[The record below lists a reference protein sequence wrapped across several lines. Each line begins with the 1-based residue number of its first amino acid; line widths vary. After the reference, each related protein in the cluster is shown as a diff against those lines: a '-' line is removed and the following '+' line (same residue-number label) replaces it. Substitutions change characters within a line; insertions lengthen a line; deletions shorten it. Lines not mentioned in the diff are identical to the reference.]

1 MAEAKAGVVGKIE
14 HVAGGLVTTPNSAE
28 ITATSE
34 PYTRVAVA
42 VTEQHGLQTNRLVE
56 DEEHYPNPWRAKGTR
71 TVSEVDSFLAELVRR
86 PLPEV
91 IGTLWGNAQRGHLT
105 AIYNDHG
112 YATEGGTNGWR
123 DDKLELKL
131 QADPDWVEWHR
142 ISGKYFP
149 QLEFGDVIEELRH
162 TIKSPDQADLL
173 EIIDSIRASTK
184 GEFESVV
191 DRANGSQKL
200 AYKKEV
206 NAKAG
211 TIAGKQLEVPEHII
225 LSLRPW
231 DGHPNLYDVPAYFRL
246 NVTEGELRLAIK
258 LFPTREIV
266 RQAWSDLTKQIVDA
280 VGKPIYAQP

>member
-1 MAEAKAGVVGKIE
+1 MAEAKAGVVGTIE
-14 HVAGGLVTTPNSAE
+14 HVAGGLVTTPNPAE
-28 ITATSE
+28 VTSTNE
-34 PYTRVAVA
+34 PHARVAVA
-42 VTEQHGLQTNRLVE
+42 VTEQHGLQTTRLVE
-56 DEEHYPNPWRAKGTR
+56 DEDHYPNPWRAKGTR
-71 TVSEVDSFLAELVRR
+71 TVSEVDSFLAELQRR

-105 AIYNDHG
+105 AIYNDHD
-112 YATEGGTNGWR
+112 GTDAQAGWR

-131 QADPDWVEWHR
+131 QQDPDWVQWHA

-149 QLEFGDVIEELRH
+149 QVAFGDVIEELRH
-162 TIKSPDQADLL
+162 TIQSPDQADLL

-184 GEFESVV
+184 GEFESGI

-206 NAKAG
+206 STRAG
-211 TIAGKQLEVPEHII
+211 AVGRELEVPQHII

-231 DGHPNLYDVPAYFRL
+231 EGHPNLYEVPAYFRL

-266 RQAWSDLTKQIVDA
+266 RQAWGDLTKKIVDA
-280 VGKPIYAQP
+280 VGKPVYAQP